1 MSRNKDEEA
10 PQVYY
15 IPANYDDSGGVLGGR
30 IGTRNAVELAV
41 FCGPLVYL
49 ESKLLRFSIQTNII
63 IALVTILPVAFLCVF
78 GVGGETISQLLLA
91 LIRYFRSKRVLHYD
105 MFTQVNSDER
115 KKFNLDKFLDIA
127 SSSGLKAAIAK
138 AQEENSNAEASSS
151 EEKKGPARNR
161 PRLGEIFRKRRVSDD
176 EEVEEIKEDL
186 RRQEREIK
194 GQTKGWL
201 SAARRDKGHRSF
213 NIPGMKK

>member
-41 FCGPLVYL
+41 FCGPLVFL
-49 ESKLLRFSIQTNII
+49 ESKILRFSIQTNII
-63 IALVTILPVAFLCVF
+63 IALITILPVAFLCVF

-91 LIRYFRSKRVLHYD
+91 LVRYFRGRRVLHYD

-127 SSSGLKAAIAK
+127 SSSGIKAAITK
-138 AQEENSNAEASSS
+138 AQEERSNAEASTSDG
-151 EEKKGPARNR
+151 KKEPGRSR
-161 PRLGEIFRKRRVSDD
+161 FRLGSIFRKRSAGDD
-176 EEVEEIKEDL
+176 EEGEEIKKDL
-186 RRQEREIK
+186 QRQEREIK

-213 NIPGMKK
+213 NIPGRKK